1 MEIAQAFVGIRADTK
16 HMKTD
21 IAHGIHSADMEGEGK
36 KAGSRFAVGMGAIV
50 GTAAAAGLVSFA
62 KGSVDAFKEAE
73 LAQGRLSDAF
83 AKFPGLADV
92 SRASLDRLN
101 ESMSKKTRFDD
112 DSLASGQAVLAQF
125 GLTGQQITQLTPLLA
140 DYAAKTGTD
149 IPTAAEQLG
158 KGLLGQGRALKSV
171 GIDFQDAG
179 SVGANF
185 EQIMGGL
192 RTQVGGFAEKEGKS
206 AAGQSEILKNRFGEL
221 QEAVGQR
228 LLPALTSV
236 VSSLTTVVD
245 FVSRNIN
252 VIGPLVVVL
261 GGLAAAVW
269 AVNAATTAWA
279 AIQAAATALHVT
291 AAAKAIAHTA
301 ALAAHVV
308 VTGAVRAATIAWTAA
323 QWLLNV
329 ALTAN
334 PIGIVIALIAALVAG
349 VIVAYKNS
357 ETFRAIVQKTWE
369 VIQAVVSFAWNNV
382 IKPILTALINTVIDT
397 WQKMQ
402 ELARIVGIMWD
413 TIKSLFQEGVRF
425 AVATF
430 LNLVSTII
438 QGAAD
443 AFGWVP
449 GIGGKLREAAARFED
464 FKNSVNSSLANVQD
478 QDVSVVARLKK
489 EGIDITTFLGS
500 TAGRMASGGPIHGRG
515 GPDDDLAGMFRLSNN
530 EWVIKASAAQKY
542 GDKAM
547 AAINAGTAA
556 VIPGMATGGPVR
568 YGSVSQAEWNRLLAA
583 GWKGNPNDRMEA
595 LYEPTPLTPMVG
607 VATAAADAVQ
617 ASREMSADIDA
628 ATAKMLK
635 ELFSGS
641 GGLGG
646 AGGGMGWQ
654 WQMAA
659 LRSRFPGL
667 QLISGYRPGAITA
680 TGNASWHGKGRAV
693 DIPPRMDVFEW
704 IRGMYGKNTLELIF
718 SPAGGRQ
725 LYKGQPHVFS
735 GITKA
740 MHYDHV
746 HWAYDQGGWLP
757 PGRSIAQNNT
767 GQPERVLGPHDEIR
781 LHPDSV
787 AALADR
793 IGGYYV
799 NGRAAT
805 VQRAAMSRR
814 V

>member
-1 MEIAQAFVGIRADTK
+1 MEIAQAFVGLRVDGKHVKADTAK
-16 HMKTD
+16 A
-21 IAHGIHSADMEGEGK
+21 IHGADMEGEGK
-36 KAGSRFAVGMGAIV
+36 KAGSRFAAGMGAIV
-50 GTAAAAGLVSFA
+50 GTAAAVGLVKFA
-62 KGSVDAFKEAE
+62 SGSVEAFKEAE
-73 LAQGRLSDAF
+73 VAQARLSDAF
-83 AKFPGLADV
+83 AKFPALADI
-92 SRASLDRLN
+92 SRSSLDRLN
-101 ESMSKKTRFDD
+101 ESLAKKTRFDD
-112 DSLASGQAVLAQF
+112 DALASGQAVLAQF
-125 GLTGQQITQLTPLLA
+125 GLTGQQVSQLTPLLA

-192 RTQVGGFAEKEGKS
+192 RTQVGGFAEGEGKT

-221 QEAVGQR
+221 QEAVGEK
-228 LLPALTSV
+228 LLPALQGL
-236 VSSLTTVVD
+236 VSALLATVDWMGRNQPIVIAL
-245 FVSRNIN
+245 VSAF
-252 VIGPLVVVL
+252 GA
-261 GGLAAAVW
+261 LAAVLVATKV
-269 AVNAATTAWA
+269 ALLLSSAATGVS
-279 AIQAAATALHVT
+279 AAATA
-291 AAAKAIAHTA
+291 AHTA
-301 ALAAHVV
+301 ATAIATSTLGTWIGVKALELAAWARTLPGIIANTVATVAHTVAM
-308 VTGAVRAATIAWTAA
+308 GAARAATLIWTAA
-323 QWLLNV
+323 QWALN
-329 ALTAN
+329 AAFLAN
-334 PIGIVIALIAALVAG
+334 PIGAVIAVIALLVAG
-349 VIVAYKNS
+349 VIFAYKNFDW
-357 ETFRAIVQKTWE
+357 FREAVDFAWK
-369 VIQAVVSFAWNNV
+369 VIQASASKAWNDFL
-382 IKPILTALINTVIDT
+382 KPIFTALVAAVVDT

-402 ELARIVGIMWD
+402 ELARIVGVVWEA
-413 TIKSLFQEGVRF
+413 IKALFAEGVRI
-425 AVATF
+425 VVGTF

-464 FKNSVNSSLANVQD
+464 FKNSVNNSLASVQD
-478 QDVSVVARLKK
+478 QEVSVVARLKK
-489 EGIDITTFLGS
+489 EGIDLTSMLGS
-500 TAGRMASGGPIHGRG
+500 TAGRMAFGGPVHGPG
-515 GPDDDLAGMFRLSNN
+515 TGTSDTAGLFALSNN
-530 EWVIKASAAQKY
+530 EHVWTAKEVAAA
-542 GDKAM
+542 GGHGAVAAM
-547 AAINAGTAA
+547 RKGVLGLAR
-556 VIPGMATGGPVR
+556 GGPAQLNVR
-568 YGSVSQAEWNRLLAA
+568 GDTAQAI
-583 GWKGNPNDRMEA
+583 
-595 LYEPTPLTPMVG
+595 
-607 VATAAADAVQ
+607 ADASQ
-617 ASREMSADIDA
+617 TAREMAADIDA
-628 ATAKMLK
+628 ATAKVLK
-635 ELFSGS
+635 ELFST
-641 GGLGG
+641 GGGG
-646 AGGGMGWQ
+646 IGGMPGGMGYQ
-654 WQMAA
+654 WQMAT

-781 LHPDSV
+781 LHPEDITAIV
-787 AALADR
+787 EG

-799 NGRAAT
+799 NGRMST
-805 VQRAAMSRR
+805 VQRATMSRR
-814 V
+814 G